1 VLGDEAS
8 DDPICRDLCRRSDM
22 IIVSVDYR
30 HAPEHRFPAAPDDAY
45 AAARWVSMVDVV
57 ITGAAG
63 REQMTRALRRFAGL
77 PTERSREPMARPQLT
92 AAAE

>member
-1 VLGDEAS
+1 MG
-8 DDPICRDLCRRSDM
+8 
-22 IIVSVDYR
+22 
-30 HAPEHRFPAAPDDAY
+30 
-45 AAARWVSMVDVV
+45 DVV